1 MENVSQPH
9 STLKSIVLHLLPGL
23 IALTIFM
30 LIARPVENMG
40 FPSIMPWLLSI
51 FPVILLE
58 LGYLFYEGKKRNGR
72 MSLDGVITY
81 RQPLKAGEFIL
92 WTVLTFVAVLI
103 LYILSGPVTSYIQSH
118 FFGWVPQWFVTD
130 TGLEGG
136 GFSKSALLIVN
147 IASIFVFVIGVPIV
161 EELYFRGHLLQ
172 RLSQFGGWAIVVN
185 SFLFSLYHFTT
196 PWMLVLRFLITLP
209 MAYTA
214 SRKQNIVPGIV
225 VHAIANSVDVVMG
238 FLYVMNM

>member
-1 MENVSQPH
+1 MEKTSQIH
-9 STLKSIVLHLLPGL
+9 SILKSIVLHLLPGL
-23 IALTIFM
+23 LALTIYL
-30 LIARPVENMG
+30 LIARPVESMG

-51 FPVILLE
+51 FPVLLLE

-72 MSLDGVITY
+72 MSLDGIIVY
-81 RQPLKAGEFIL
+81 RQPLKAGEVIL
-92 WTVLTFVAVLI
+92 WTVGTFVAVLV
-103 LYILSGPVTSYIQSH
+103 LYILSGPITSYIQSH
-118 FFGWVPQWFVTD
+118 FFGWVPQWFVQD

-136 GFSKSALLIVN
+136 GFSRSALLIVN
-147 IASIFVFVIGVPIV
+147 IASIFVFIIGVPVV
-161 EELYFRGHLLQ
+161 EEMYFRGYLLP
-172 RLSQFGGWAIVVN
+172 RLSQFGGWAIVIN

-214 SRKQNIVPGIV
+214 SRKQNLVPVII

-238 FLYVMNM
+238 FLYIMNM